1 MAESPPFPETSIAS
15 GRELPSA
22 AASGA
27 PQSVVVAYHRLAAE
41 PFVTP
46 GRIRLTRIDAAE
58 LTGRL
63 RSNLQ
68 SGAAFVLQL
77 FGNES
82 VAIADVVFQ
91 SCGHRSAVP
100 WTASASRVGR
110 RGVSTRERGS
120 VVLSI
125 AEDSVYGAIDFI
137 GQSVRIRPLGQG
149 FCAIYEVAFAGLPP
163 HDHPAYARRPS
174 RFRPRGR
181 ERTPGGHDPQVA
193 VIRDECARIRIRVAF
208 AFTAESAAELEAL
221 NTDLGAWAQS
231 RLDGANTSFRDSGI
245 HVVLELAG
253 TLPTAISEFSVAPA
267 TLARRAVGLMLMDTT
282 DARMDPLLDWWSG
295 TGAPSLILIGE
306 LGAHSNA
313 DFYGGSTHA
322 AWTPLFEDR
331 LSTVFDDPGDAPG
344 YRGYSVVNRAAAENS
359 HSLTHEFGHQLG
371 LQHEAGKAYGGVI
384 KVIRRKPLRIDDYA
398 RGYTPPQSGGHSIM
412 AIADGNPA
420 TRIGLF
426 SRASPYAATL
436 SPSNATLV
444 LGNAHANNVRLA
456 NELAPIFAQR
466 VPPGR

>member
-1 MAESPPFPETSIAS
+1 MAESRLFPETSIAT
-15 GRELPSA
+15 GHDVASA
-22 AASGA
+22 EAASA
-27 PQSVVVAYHRLAAE
+27 PETVVVAYQRLALE
-41 PFVTP
+41 PFVIP
-46 GRIRLTRIDAAE
+46 GRIRLARIDAAGLIE
-58 LTGRL
+58 RL

-68 SGAAFVLQL
+68 SDEAFVLPL
-77 FGNES
+77 FGNQS
-82 VAIADVVFQ
+82 VAIGDVVYQ
-91 SCGHRSAVP
+91 SCGHRSGVP
-100 WTASASRVGR
+100 WTATAARVGK
-110 RGVSTRERGS
+110 RGVSTRERGR

-125 AEDSVYGAIDFI
+125 AKDSVYGAIDFV
-137 GQSVRIRPLGQG
+137 GQSVRIRPLGPG

-163 HDHPAYARRPS
+163 HDHSAYARRPS
-174 RFRPRGR
+174 RFRIRGR
-181 ERTPGGHDPQVA
+181 ARKAGGHDPQVV

-208 AFTAESAAELEAL
+208 AFTAETTAELEAL
-221 NTDLGAWAQS
+221 NTDLAAWAQS
-231 RLDGANTSFRDSGI
+231 RLDGANTAFRDSGI

-253 TLPTAISEFSVAPA
+253 TLATSISEFSVAPA
-267 TLARRAVGLMLMDTT
+267 KIARRSVGMMLMDTT

-306 LGAHSNA
+306 LGALSNA

-331 LSTVFDDPGDAPG
+331 LAAVFDDPKDAPG
-344 YRGYSVVNRAAAENS
+344 YRGYSVVNRTAAENS
-359 HSLTHEFGHQLG
+359 HSLTHEFGHQIG

-384 KVIRRKPLRIDDYA
+384 KVIRRAPWRIDDYA
-398 RGYTPPQSGGHSIM
+398 RGYTPPQTGDHSIM

-426 SRASPYAATL
+426 SRAAPYAATL

-456 NELAPIFAQR
+456 NELASIFAQR